1 VPSLKSYRRR
11 TPWTTQLAKKKQQ
24 RFLKLADD
32 WPAALPCVGRGLN
45 SKILKSS
52 SAQHQK
58 VFILFQNRL
67 KSPEF
72 PEGKNEL
79 FGSHAFLYTPSGGLS
94 DSFTS

>member
-1 VPSLKSYRRR
+1 MPSLKSYRRR

-52 SAQHQK
+52 CTKSK
-58 VFILFQNRL
+58 GFVPENRL